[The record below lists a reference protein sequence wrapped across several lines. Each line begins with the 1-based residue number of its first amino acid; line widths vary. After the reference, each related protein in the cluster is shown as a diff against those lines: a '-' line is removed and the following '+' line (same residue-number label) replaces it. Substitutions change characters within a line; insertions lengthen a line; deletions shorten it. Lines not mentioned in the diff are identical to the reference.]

1 MESYHKT
8 KLYKSSYHFLVK
20 LETSIWIKPE
30 NTRANLDMNYEFR
43 FELHW
48 SVAYASELVLTV
60 KITSSIAQDY
70 THQTDNISLD
80 G

>member
-1 MESYHKT
+1 
-8 KLYKSSYHFLVK
+8 
-20 LETSIWIKPE
+20 
-30 NTRANLDMNYEFR
+30 MNYEFR

-48 SVAYASELVLTV
+48 SVAYASELVLIV